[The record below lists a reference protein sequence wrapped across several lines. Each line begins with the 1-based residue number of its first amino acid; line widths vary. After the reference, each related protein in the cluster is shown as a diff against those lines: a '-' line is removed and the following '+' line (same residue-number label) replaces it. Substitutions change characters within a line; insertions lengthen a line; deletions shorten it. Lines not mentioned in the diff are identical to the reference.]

1 MAGSEA
7 FSAIVAQRGAFK
19 AFLASR
25 LGSEADAEDVLQQG
39 LVKAV
44 ERAGEIADEQKAVAW
59 FYQVLRNAIVD
70 HVRSRSAAARRD
82 DAWAQQ
88 TLTLADGGDAEVER
102 QLCACF
108 EKLLPTLRPAQA
120 ELLRR
125 VELEGEPVGKAGE
138 QLGMTA
144 NNASVTLHRA
154 RAELR
159 PVQTCARRLAK
170 RISLGQPHKE

>member
-1 MAGSEA
+1 MAGSDA

-19 AFLASR
+19 SFLASR

-44 ERAGEIADEQKAVAW
+44 ERAGDIADGQKAVAW
-59 FYQVLRNAIVD
+59 FYQVLRNALVD

-82 DAWAQQ
+82 DAWAKEVV
-88 TLTLADGGDAEVER
+88 TLAEGAEAEAEATR

-108 EKLLPTLRPAQA
+108 EKLLPTLKPAQA

-125 VELEGEPVGKAGE
+125 VELKDEPVGKVAQE
-138 QLGMTA
+138 LGMTA
-144 NNASVTLHRA
+144 NHASVTLHRA

-159 PVQTCARRLAK
+159 KRLVDFCGDC
-170 RISLGQPHKE
+170 SCLEDCGCD